1 MIYSDDPIHSALEK
15 IARPS
20 AGYIRALEALTGAG
34 VGGAYGALSK
44 PDSRNQETSLDRA
57 LLFGAMGA
65 AGAPTLS
72 ALIRHAR
79 GAGSFRK
86 KMKASGY
93 TSGDGEKIIKALRQI
108 EQEKK
113 IPIRLVRQPGGG
125 FGPEPLKVGQRT
137 PAELVAEG
145 AHFARKGK
153 AMAGPREEYR
163 TAKSAIEALQQK
175 YMGVL

>member
-1 MIYSDDPIHSALEK
+1 MIYLDDHVQDALEK

-44 PDSRNQETSLDRA
+44 PDSRNRETPLDRA

-79 GAGSFRK
+79 GTGSFRK

-93 TSGDGEKIIKALRQI
+93 TPGDEEKIIKALRQI

-113 IPIRLVRQPGGG
+113 IPLQLVRQPGGG
-125 FGPEPLKVGQRT
+125 FGLKAGQRS
-137 PAELVAEG
+137 PAELAAEM

-163 TAKSAIEALQQK
+163 TAKSALEALQQK